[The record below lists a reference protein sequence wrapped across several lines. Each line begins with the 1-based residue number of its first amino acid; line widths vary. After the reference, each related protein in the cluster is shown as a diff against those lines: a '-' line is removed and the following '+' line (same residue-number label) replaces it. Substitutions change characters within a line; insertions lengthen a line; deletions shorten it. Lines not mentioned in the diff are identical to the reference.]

1 MSFVHRLIRI
11 VVEPLLRHISSRP
24 VIRKQAVGLIN
35 EPWRSISIRTSSDSD
50 FFREWRVVGMRR
62 VSTPLDW
69 FRTSSTPIEA
79 RSRRDRITCQV
90 SGRPI
95 APLTLQFMPGLGK
108 KIALLE
114 GRSRADLQP
123 IPILASRVVFDPSLL
138 PPNFS
143 ARLVE
148 GEGRSRSDRARQW
161 WIADGNYVGEAKA
174 SWLSTLEAL
183 VSEDW
188 ESGGKQGRIRISF
201 STGLRNFI

>member
-1 MSFVHRLIRI
+1 MIPISFVND
-11 VVEPLLRHISSRP
+11 VS
-24 VIRKQAVGLIN
+24 
-35 EPWRSISIRTSSDSD
+35 W
-50 FFREWRVVGMRR
+50 GMRR

-108 KIALLE
+108 KIGKPSPPL
-114 GRSRADLQP
+114 
-123 IPILASRVVFDPSLL
+123 PILASRVVFDPSLL

-201 STGLRNFI
+201 STGLRNFIWERLVRSMDWFSMELAFFGSIC

>member
-123 IPILASRVVFDPSLL
+123 ISSHLHRF
-138 PPNFS
+138 
-143 ARLVE
+143 
-148 GEGRSRSDRARQW
+148 
-161 WIADGNYVGEAKA
+161 
-174 SWLSTLEAL
+174 LSSPLE
-183 VSEDW
+183 
-188 ESGGKQGRIRISF
+188 SF
-201 STGLRNFI
+201 SIQAFSRQIFPRGWWRGRGDRQATEPDNDG